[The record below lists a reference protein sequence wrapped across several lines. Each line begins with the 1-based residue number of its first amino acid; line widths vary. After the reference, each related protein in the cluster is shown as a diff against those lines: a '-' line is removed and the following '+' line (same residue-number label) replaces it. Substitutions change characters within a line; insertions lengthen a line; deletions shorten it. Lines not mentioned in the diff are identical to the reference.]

1 MATWAQLMAEAYR
14 LSLVQ
19 SLEGTLRSAGYTRI
33 AGVDEVGRGCL
44 AGPVVAAAVIPG
56 AGPAIPGVDDSKR
69 LSPEAREA
77 IAEMVISNAEAVAVA
92 VVSADRI
99 DRVNILQATKLA
111 MLECL
116 WNLAPSPD
124 LALVDAVLPGE
135 APCACVPLVR
145 GDILSYAI
153 ACASIVA
160 KVERDRLMTR
170 LGERYPYYGFAE
182 NKGYAAPAHLDGLS
196 VYGPTPEHRLTFRS
210 VVPRREA
217 AA

>member
-1 MATWAQLMAEAYR
+1 MAEAYR
-14 LSLVQ
+14 LSLVRNLEE
-19 SLEGTLRSAGYTRI
+19 SLRLAGYPRV

-56 AGPAIPGVDDSKR
+56 RGSAIPGVDDSKR
-69 LSPEAREA
+69 LSAEKRET
-77 IAEMVISNAEAVAVA
+77 IADLVRADAEAVAVA
-92 VVSADRI
+92 VVSAGRI
-99 DRVNILQATKLA
+99 DRINILEATKTA

-116 WNLAPSPD
+116 WALDPRPD
-124 LALVDAVLPGE
+124 VALVDALLPGD
-135 APCACVPLVR
+135 APSPCIGLVR
-145 GDILSYAI
+145 GDTLSYAI

-160 KVERDRLMTR
+160 KVERDRLMRR
-170 LGERYPYYGFAE
+170 LDDRYPYYGFAD
-182 NKGYAAPAHLDGLS
+182 NKGYAAPVHLEALS